1 MGQRRVHGEFTSP
14 SDLINMWRALAF
26 FVAVAIV
33 QVHGG
38 DVDRDS
44 IDSYDVNEPAYDVH
58 TPSYGSYSA
67 PSGYY
72 SYPAPSGYSGYSAP
86 SGYSG
91 GSGYGY
97 SDLIYSGYGS
107 PNGGFLQSGNI
118 APTSV
123 YKSVAYGGGY
133 GSGRH
138 GYSAPSS
145 YSGGSGYGYSDLIY
159 SGYGGHVDNA
169 YGSPNGGFLQSGN
182 LVPTSVYKGVA
193 YGGGYGGG
201 HGGYSYPG
209 YGGY

>member
-1 MGQRRVHGEFTSP
+1 MGVHINP
-14 SDLINMWRALAF
+14 SDLINMWRVLAL
-26 FVAVAIV
+26 FVAVATV

-38 DVDRDS
+38 DLDKDS
-44 IDSYDVNEPAYDVH
+44 IDSYDVNEPAYDVHH

-72 SYPAPSGYSGYSAP
+72 SYSAPSGYSGYSAP

-97 SDLIYSGYGS
+97 SDLIYSGYGGHVNNAYGS

-118 APTSV
+118 VPTSV

-133 GSGRH
+133 GSSYGGSGRH

-159 SGYGGHVDNA
+159 LDMEDMSIMLMEVLMEA
-169 YGSPNGGFLQSGN
+169 FSRVEILFPP
-182 LVPTSVYKGVA
+182 VCTRV
-193 YGGGYGGG
+193 
-201 HGGYSYPG
+201 
-209 YGGY
+209 

>member
-14 SDLINMWRALAF
+14 SGLINMWKALAL
-26 FVAVAIV
+26 FVAVALV

-38 DVDRDS
+38 DVDKDS

-58 TPSYGSYSA
+58 HTPSYGSYSGYSA
-67 PSGYY
+67 PSGYVGEGY
-72 SYPAPSGYSGYSAP
+72 GSYPAPSGYSGYSAP

-97 SDLIYSGYGS
+97 SDLIYSGYGGHVNNAYGS

-133 GSGRH
+133 GS
-138 GYSAPSS
+138 S
-145 YSGGSGYGYSDLIY
+145 YGGSGYGYSDLIY

-169 YGSPNGGFLQSGN
+169 YGSPYGGFLQS
-182 LVPTSVYKGVA
+182 
-193 YGGGYGGG
+193 
-201 HGGYSYPG
+201 
-209 YGGY
+209 

>member
-1 MGQRRVHGEFTSP
+1 MG
-14 SDLINMWRALAF
+14 WKALAL
-26 FVAVAIV
+26 FVAVATV

-38 DVDRDS
+38 DVDKDS

-58 TPSYGSYSA
+58 TPSYGSYSGYGGYSEPSGYGGYSA
-67 PSGYY
+67 PSGYGGY
-72 SYPAPSGYSGYSAP
+72 SAPSGYSGYSESSGYGSYSAP

-97 SDLIYSGYGS
+97 SDLIYSGYGGHVNNAYGS
-107 PNGGFLQSGNI
+107 PDGGFLHSGNI

-133 GSGRH
+133 GSSYGGSGRH

-169 YGSPNGGFLQSGN
+169 YGSPDGGF
-182 LVPTSVYKGVA
+182 
-193 YGGGYGGG
+193 
-201 HGGYSYPG
+201 
-209 YGGY
+209 

>member
-1 MGQRRVHGEFTSP
+1 MGFTIP
-14 SDLINMWRALAF
+14 SGLINMWKALALL
-26 FVAVAIV
+26 VAVATV

-38 DVDRDS
+38 DLDKDS
-44 IDSYDVNEPAYDVH
+44 IDSYDVNEPAYDVHH

-72 SYPAPSGYSGYSAP
+72 SYSAPSVYSGYSAP
-86 SGYSG
+86 SG
-91 GSGYGY
+91 
-97 SDLIYSGYGS
+97 
-107 PNGGFLQSGNI
+107 
-118 APTSV
+118 
-123 YKSVAYGGGY
+123 
-133 GSGRH
+133 
-138 GYSAPSS
+138 

-182 LVPTSVYKGVA
+182 LVPTSVYKSVA

-201 HGGYSYPG
+201 YGGYSYPG

>member
-1 MGQRRVHGEFTSP
+1 MG
-14 SDLINMWRALAF
+14 WKALAL
-26 FVAVAIV
+26 FVAVATV

-38 DVDRDS
+38 DVDKDS

-58 TPSYGSYSA
+58 TPSYGSYSGYGGYSA
-67 PSGYY
+67 PSGYEGY
-72 SYPAPSGYSGYSAP
+72 SAPSGHGSYSAP

-97 SDLIYSGYGS
+97 SDLIYSGYGGHVNNAYGS
-107 PNGGFLQSGNI
+107 PNGGFLRSGNI

-133 GSGRH
+133 GSSYGGSGRH

-169 YGSPNGGFLQSGN
+169 YGSPDGGF
-182 LVPTSVYKGVA
+182 
-193 YGGGYGGG
+193 
-201 HGGYSYPG
+201 
-209 YGGY
+209 

>member
-1 MGQRRVHGEFTSP
+1 MGLINP
-14 SDLINMWRALAF
+14 SDLISMWRALAL
-26 FVAVAIV
+26 FVAVATV

-58 TPSYGSYSA
+58 HTPSYGSYSGYSA
-67 PSGYY
+67 PSGYVGEGY
-72 SYPAPSGYSGYSAP
+72 GSYPAPSGYSGYSAP

-97 SDLIYSGYGS
+97 SDLI
-107 PNGGFLQSGNI
+107 QSGNI

-133 GSGRH
+133 GSSYGGSGRH

-182 LVPTSVYKGVA
+182 LVPTSVYKSVA

-209 YGGY
+209 YI